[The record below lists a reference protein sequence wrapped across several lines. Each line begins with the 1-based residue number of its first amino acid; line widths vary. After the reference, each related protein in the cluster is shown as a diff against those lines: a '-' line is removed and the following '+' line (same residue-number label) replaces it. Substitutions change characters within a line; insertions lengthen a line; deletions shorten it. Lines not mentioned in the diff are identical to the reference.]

1 MTKAEE
7 REEIIE
13 TLQYE
18 LIERFDTNIEY
29 YIENIDES
37 VEDKLGELDQYLLVD
52 YLQHLIDDKLNF
64 LIEKYELVI
73 VDGELD
79 FDLIEPI
86 YVEQIEKFV
95 NGELDTSEM
104 KNRKLRGLFR
114 HNDVTVSVEEYNE
127 YNNLKQK

>member
-1 MTKAEE
+1 M
-7 REEIIE
+7 
-13 TLQYE
+13 
-18 LIERFDTNIEY
+18 
-29 YIENIDES
+29 
-37 VEDKLGELDQYLLVD
+37 VD

-86 YVEQIEKFV
+86 YVERREKFV